1 MLKKLRRKFI
11 LINMAIVAAML
22 LVIFCTVFY
31 FTKADLENQSI
42 EQVKSLM
49 QGASVREEHRGLPQF
64 VVQVTVFGDV
74 SVSGS
79 SYYDLT
85 DKEFIQKLIETV
97 YTRNKT
103 IGVLP
108 EYDLRYGVVTG
119 QGISRLVFV
128 DTSGHAAALV
138 SLVEKGALIGG
149 LSLLVF
155 LGISI
160 LLARWAVGPVEKAWQ
175 QQKQFIS
182 DASHELKT
190 PLTVIMSNAEL
201 LQLQDYDEESKARF
215 SQNILSMSDQMRY
228 LVESLLELARAD
240 RVRQDF
246 TRVELSEIVEQAVL
260 SFEPVLFEKGMELES
275 SIDDGIF
282 LKGNVQ
288 SLKQVADILLDNA
301 VKYSAPGV
309 VAVELSQHS
318 RNKCLLTVSNPGEPI
333 PMAELEKIFDRFY
346 RTDKSRSRDGSFGL
360 GLSIAKTVVK
370 EHGGKI
376 WAKSNET
383 GNCFFVELP
392 CEG

>member
-11 LINMAIVAAML
+11 FINMGIVAAML
-22 LVIFCTVFY
+22 LVIFCTVFH
-31 FTKADLENQSI
+31 FTKVDLDNQSTQ
-42 EQVKSLM
+42 QVKDLM

-64 VVQVTVFGDV
+64 VVQVTVFGDI

-85 DKEFIQKLIETV
+85 NKDFIQELIREV
-97 YTRNKT
+97 YTRNET
-103 IGVLP
+103 MGELS
-108 EYDLRYGVVTG
+108 EYDLRYGVATG

-128 DTSGHAAALV
+128 DTSGHEAALV
-138 SLVEKGALIGG
+138 SLVETGALIGA
-149 LSLLVF
+149 LSLLAF

-175 QQKQFIS
+175 QQKQFVS

-201 LQLQDYDEESKARF
+201 LQLPEYDEESKAQF
-215 SQNILSMSDQMRY
+215 SRNILTMSAQMRH

-246 TRVELSEIVEQAVL
+246 DRVSLSEVAEQAVL
-260 SFEPVLFEKGMELES
+260 PFEPVLFEKGMQLDSRIEPA
-275 SIDDGIF
+275 IF
-282 LKGNVQ
+282 LRGNARY
-288 SLKQVADILLDNA
+288 LKQVAEILLDNA
-301 VKYSAPGV
+301 AKYSAPGV
-309 VAVELSQHS
+309 VAVTLSRQG
-318 RNKCLLTVSNPGEPI
+318 RGKCLLTVSNPGDPI
-333 PMAELEKIFDRFY
+333 PTAELERIFDRFY
-346 RTDKSRSRDGSFGL
+346 RADKSRSRDGSFGL
-360 GLSIAKTVVK
+360 GLSIARTVVT

-392 CEG
+392 CE

>member
-11 LINMAIVAAML
+11 LINMGIMAAML
-22 LVIFCTVFY
+22 LVIFCTVFH
-31 FTKADLENQSI
+31 FTKADLDNQSTQ
-42 EQVKSLM
+42 QVKDLM

-64 VVQVTVFGDV
+64 VVQVTVFGDI

-85 DKEFIQKLIETV
+85 DKEFIQELIREV
-97 YTRNKT
+97 YTRNET
-103 IGVLP
+103 MGELS

-119 QGISRLVFV
+119 QGISKLVFV
-128 DTSGHAAALV
+128 DTSGHEAALV
-138 SLVEKGALIGG
+138 SLVETGALIGA
-149 LSLLVF
+149 LSLMAF

-175 QQKQFIS
+175 QQKQFVS

-201 LQLQDYDEESKARF
+201 LQLPDYDEESKAQF
-215 SQNILSMSDQMRY
+215 SRNILTMSVQMRH

-246 TRVELSEIVEQAVL
+246 TRVALSEVAEQAVL
-260 SFEPVLFEKGMELES
+260 PFEPVLFEKGMRLES
-275 SIDDGIF
+275 HIEPGIF
-282 LKGNVQ
+282 LRGNARY
-288 SLKQVADILLDNA
+288 LKQVADILLDNA
-301 VKYSAPGV
+301 AKYSAPGV
-309 VAVELSQHS
+309 VAVALSRQG
-318 RNKCLLTVSNPGEPI
+318 RGKCLLTVSNPGDPI
-333 PMAELEKIFDRFY
+333 PTAELERIFDRFY
-346 RTDKSRSRDGSFGL
+346 RGDKSRSRDGSFGL
-360 GLSIAKTVVK
+360 GLSIARTVVT
-370 EHGGKI
+370 EHGGRI

-392 CEG
+392 CE

>member
-1 MLKKLRRKFI
+1 VLKKLRRKFI

-22 LVIFCTVFY
+22 LVIFCTVFH
-31 FTKADLENQSI
+31 FTKADLEDQSI
-42 EQVKSLM
+42 EQVKGLM
-49 QGASVREEHRGLPQF
+49 QGASVRDEHRGLPQF
-64 VVQVTVFGDV
+64 VVQITVFGDI
-74 SVSGS
+74 SVTGT

-85 DKEFIQKLIETV
+85 DKNFIQELIREVYLRNETM
-97 YTRNKT
+97 
-103 IGVLP
+103 GELP

-128 DTSGHAAALV
+128 DTSGHAAALM
-138 SLVEKGALIGG
+138 SLVETGALIGG

-175 QQKQFIS
+175 QQKQFVS

-201 LQLQDYDEESKARF
+201 LQLPEYDEENKAQF
-215 SQNILSMSDQMRY
+215 SRNILTMSKQMRH

-240 RVRQDF
+240 RVRQALD
-246 TRVELSEIVEQAVL
+246 RVELSETVEQASL
-260 SFEPVLFEKGMELES
+260 SFEPVLFEKGMTLES
-275 SIDDGIF
+275 NIAPGIF
-282 LKGNVQ
+282 LKGNAQ
-288 SLKQVADILLDNA
+288 SLRQVAEILLDNA
-301 VKYSAPGV
+301 AKYSTPGV
-309 VAVELSQHS
+309 VAVMLSRQG
-318 RNKCLLTVSNPGEPI
+318 RGKCLLTVSNPGEPI
-333 PMAELEKIFDRFY
+333 ASEELERIFDRFY

-360 GLSIAKTVVK
+360 GLSIAKTVVT

-376 WAKSNET
+376 WAKSNGT

-392 CEG
+392 CE

>member
-22 LVIFCTVFY
+22 LVIFCTVFH
-31 FTKADLENQSI
+31 FTKADLEDQSI

-49 QGASVREEHRGLPQF
+49 QGASVRDEHRGLPQF
-64 VVQVTVFGDV
+64 VVQITVFGDI
-74 SVSGS
+74 SVTGT

-85 DKEFIQKLIETV
+85 DKNFIQELIREVYLRNETM
-97 YTRNKT
+97 
-103 IGVLP
+103 GELP

-128 DTSGHAAALV
+128 DTSGHAAALM
-138 SLVEKGALIGG
+138 SLVETGALIGG

-175 QQKQFIS
+175 QQKQFVS

-201 LQLQDYDEESKARF
+201 LQLPEYDEENKAQF
-215 SQNILSMSDQMRY
+215 SRNILTMSKQMRH

-240 RVRQDF
+240 RVRQALD
-246 TRVELSEIVEQAVL
+246 RVELSETVEQASL
-260 SFEPVLFEKGMELES
+260 SFEPVLFEKGMTLES
-275 SIDDGIF
+275 NIAPGIF
-282 LKGNVQ
+282 LKGNAQ
-288 SLKQVADILLDNA
+288 SLRQVAEILLDNA
-301 VKYSAPGV
+301 AKYSTPGV
-309 VAVELSQHS
+309 VAVMLSRQG
-318 RNKCLLTVSNPGEPI
+318 RGKCLLTVSNPGEPI
-333 PMAELEKIFDRFY
+333 ASEELERIFDRFY

-360 GLSIAKTVVK
+360 GLSIAKTVVT

-376 WAKSNET
+376 WAKSNGT

-392 CEG
+392 CE